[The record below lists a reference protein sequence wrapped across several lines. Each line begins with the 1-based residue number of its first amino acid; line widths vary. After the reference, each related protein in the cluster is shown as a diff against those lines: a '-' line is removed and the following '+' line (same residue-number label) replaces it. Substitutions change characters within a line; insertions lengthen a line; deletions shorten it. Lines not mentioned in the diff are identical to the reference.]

1 MKKDVQVG
9 VVLGVI
15 ILAIIGV
22 FLSTKTTIKEPTL
35 PIPELEGDAQKLNP
49 DELPSEPADVFKP
62 VVEQVAKST
71 KPKEQDAA
79 NAAKIKGQL
88 AEIDD
93 SVLVG
98 VWEKPKDKEPVRLTA
113 KADKTPTT
121 SGSGE
126 WRGLDTPVKEPL
138 PTNTRVHTVVS
149 SEDLFKI
156 AKKYYGD
163 GNKWLLIFNAN
174 KNKIPDPNS
183 LKIGTELVIPDAE
196 SAAPST
202 SQVAK
207 VDDTSQN
214 VKGSENS
221 AKSNVKEHSV
231 QEGDTLYKL
240 AIKYYNDGTKW
251 KAILDANTAILKKR
265 NALKVGQTL
274 IIPDL

>member
-1 MKKDVQVG
+1 M
-9 VVLGVI
+9 
-15 ILAIIGV
+15 A
-22 FLSTKTTIKEPTL
+22 S
-35 PIPELEGDAQKLNP
+35 N
-49 DELPSEPADVFKP
+49 
-62 VVEQVAKST
+62 
-71 KPKEQDAA
+71 
-79 NAAKIKGQL
+79 
-88 AEIDD
+88 
-93 SVLVG
+93 
-98 VWEKPKDKEPVRLTA
+98 
-113 KADKTPTT
+113 
-121 SGSGE
+121 
-126 WRGLDTPVKEPL
+126 
-138 PTNTRVHTVVS
+138 
-149 SEDLFKI
+149 EDLFKI
-156 AKKYYGD
+156 AKKHYGD

-196 SAAPST
+196 SVAPST

-207 VDDTSQN
+207 VDDTSKN

-221 AKSNVKEHSV
+221 AKSNVKEHTV